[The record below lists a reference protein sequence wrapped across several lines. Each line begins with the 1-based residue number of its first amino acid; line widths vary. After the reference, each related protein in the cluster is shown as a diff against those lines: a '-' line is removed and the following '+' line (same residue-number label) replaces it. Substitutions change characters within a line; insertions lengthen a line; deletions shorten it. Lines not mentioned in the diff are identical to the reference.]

1 MNQQRPEMDLPLISS
16 SSVPKSFFSSRR
28 LVSVIS
34 PEMLRNPLR
43 HTISWAWMC
52 QRGPLSSIGPPC
64 LLSPYRYCVSTTR
77 AFSVPERREGGKED
91 GPRRAE
97 GRGEEVRRGEQMSV
111 VRGSCGPQ
119 SLTKMTVFHYFAI
132 FGCTRARV
140 CLAVRNSQLSN
151 PGFVPPFKGSSL

>member
-1 MNQQRPEMDLPLISS
+1 M
-16 SSVPKSFFSSRR
+16 SVQHGHSR
-28 LVSVIS
+28 S
-34 PEMLRNPLR
+34 LR
-43 HTISWAWMC
+43 
-52 QRGPLSSIGPPC
+52 GG
-64 LLSPYRYCVSTTR
+64 
-77 AFSVPERREGGKED
+77 REG
-91 GPRRAE
+91 RRTDR
-97 GRGEEVRRGEQMSV
+97 GGRRGEEVRRGEQMSV

>member
-1 MNQQRPEMDLPLISS
+1 M
-16 SSVPKSFFSSRR
+16 SVQHGHSR
-28 LVSVIS
+28 S
-34 PEMLRNPLR
+34 LR
-43 HTISWAWMC
+43 
-52 QRGPLSSIGPPC
+52 GG
-64 LLSPYRYCVSTTR
+64 
-77 AFSVPERREGGKED
+77 REGGRTEE
-91 GPRRAE
+91 GGGERR
-97 GRGEEVRRGEQMSV
+97 GGEERRGEQMSV